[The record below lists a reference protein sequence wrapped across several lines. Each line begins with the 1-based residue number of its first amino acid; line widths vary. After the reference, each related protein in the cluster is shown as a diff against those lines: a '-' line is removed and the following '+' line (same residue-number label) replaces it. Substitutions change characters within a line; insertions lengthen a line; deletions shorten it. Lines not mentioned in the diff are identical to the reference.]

1 MADKGDFQ
9 PFDKIWSPDKCYYML
24 VLKQHKKEE
33 RFPPSGNDLK
43 KTYLEILTGLSV
55 QNVEK

>member
-1 MADKGDFQ
+1 MSDKIYYVKLGITQTADKGDFQ

-33 RFPPSGNDLK
+33 SFQPSG
-43 KTYLEILTGLSV
+43 E
-55 QNVEK
+55 